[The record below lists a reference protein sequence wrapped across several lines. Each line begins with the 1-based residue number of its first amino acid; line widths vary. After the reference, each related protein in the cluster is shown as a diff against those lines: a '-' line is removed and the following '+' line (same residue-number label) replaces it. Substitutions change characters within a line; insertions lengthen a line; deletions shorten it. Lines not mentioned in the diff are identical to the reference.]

1 MNDAYFKKGYFESEL
16 LNELARAVVCKGY
29 SLVRITPWARGRRTL
44 VYTMGMSGRQISLG
58 CIAIALMVATWEVM
72 AKLLQ
77 SSDLNNTRP

>member
-1 MNDAYFKKGYFESEL
+1 MTL
-16 LNELARAVVCKGY
+16 LENGLFGQDLGVRSY
-29 SLVRITPWARGRRTL
+29 SSLSIL
-44 VYTMGMSGRQISLG
+44 ILTMGMSGRQISLG

>member
-1 MNDAYFKKGYFESEL
+1 M
-16 LNELARAVVCKGY
+16 V
-29 SLVRITPWARGRRTL
+29 
-44 VYTMGMSGRQISLG
+44 MSGRQISLG